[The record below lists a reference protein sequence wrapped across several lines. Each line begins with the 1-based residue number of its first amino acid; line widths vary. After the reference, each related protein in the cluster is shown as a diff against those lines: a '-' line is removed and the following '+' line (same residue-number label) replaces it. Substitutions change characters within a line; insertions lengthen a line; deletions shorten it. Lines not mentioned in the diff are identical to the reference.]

1 MGVIQG
7 DVPSIKAKLALVGY
21 PIIHPTYSVLSP
33 YLIILSSYP
42 V

>member
-7 DVPSIKAKLALVGY
+7 DMPRVKAKRALVGCS
-21 PIIHPTYSVLSP
+21 IIHPTYSFQLP
-33 YLIILSSYP
+33 GLIILSSYP

>member
-7 DVPSIKAKLALVGY
+7 DVPRIKAKRALVGC
-21 PIIHPTYSVLSP
+21 PIIHPTFSVRLLC
-33 YLIILSSYP
+33 LIILSSYP